1 MADLS
6 KGLLAERPMG
16 SISVWG
22 IEELLALDNAV
33 SCAEDMYEAMVRD
46 SDTTTNAPRISIEAV
61 TNDCFRVEI
70 SAQIKLTEKTKKE
83 EYSEFLEQ
91 INTGND
97 NKREVIDDDEYV
109 H

>member
-6 KGLLAERPMG
+6 KGLAERPIG
-16 SISVWG
+16 KISAWG

-33 SCAEDMYEAMVRD
+33 SCAEDMYEAMVRN
-46 SDTTTNAPRISIEAV
+46 SDTTDYAPRISIEAV
-61 TNDCFRVEI
+61 TNDCFRVEV

-83 EYSEFLEQ
+83 EYSGFLEQ
-91 INTGND
+91 IKTEND
-97 NKREVIDDDEYV
+97 DNEYV